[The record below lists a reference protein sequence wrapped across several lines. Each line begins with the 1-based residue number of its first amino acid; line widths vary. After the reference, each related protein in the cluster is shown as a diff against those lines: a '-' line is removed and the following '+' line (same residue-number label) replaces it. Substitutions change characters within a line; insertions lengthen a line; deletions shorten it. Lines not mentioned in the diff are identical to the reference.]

1 MSLSAQSVTL
11 SVAQIE
17 ELSQHF
23 SFFRHDINNSVGMI
37 GAAAELVRYSPQA
50 AQRWSATVIE
60 QPPRIAGKTREF
72 AAEFRRIIG
81 LRKADEPSWYR
92 DLWPRSNA
100 APAEATVA
108 VACSADAVKSLY
120 VELIQLHKEVSLL
133 AFAVS
138 GVEAGVS
145 LDGDA
150 TPDMVAGASE
160 QTAKVAR
167 KFNQF
172 ASLFEKKFGITSV
185 PNRLLTS
192 TPANDVTL
200 SPEQIAVLDGRLAN
214 LEKGIHTHLIP
225 LLEFSRVARTAP
237 GELAARSAELA
248 VHGPHISTVVQ
259 KFSAE
264 FDETFGIQR
273 TS

>member
-1 MSLSAQSVTL
+1 MSLSVPSVTL

-60 QPPRIAGKTREF
+60 QPARIAGKTREF
-72 AAEFRRIIG
+72 VAEARRIIG

-92 DLWPRSNA
+92 DLWARSNA
-100 APAEATVA
+100 APTEATASVS
-108 VACSADAVKSLY
+108 CSAETVKTLY
-120 VELIQLHKEVSLL
+120 LELIQLHKEVSLL

-138 GVEAGVS
+138 GVEAGLG
-145 LDGDA
+145 LDA
-150 TPDMVAGASE
+150 SAAPDMAAGASE
-160 QTAKVAR
+160 QTTKVAR

-172 ASLFEKKFGITSV
+172 AALFEKKFGITSV
-185 PNRLLTS
+185 PHRLITAV
-192 TPANDVTL
+192 PGKEVTL
-200 SPEQIAVLDGRLAN
+200 TPEHIAAMDGRLN
-214 LEKGIHTHLIP
+214 QLERGIHVHLMP
-225 LLEFSRVARTAP
+225 LLELSRLARTAP
-237 GELAARSAELA
+237 SELAARSAELA
-248 VHGPHISTVVQ
+248 AHGPHISAVVQ
-259 KFSAE
+259 KFSTE
-264 FDETFGIQR
+264 FDETFGLQR